1 MGIFDRF
8 RSKPKPTAEAPA
20 KDAPSQPTAD
30 AEVIEDVGAVESAA
44 ESATEPAAEQAA
56 TNPPPPAA
64 PESRIPN
71 PESAPQAP
79 SPQPPTSP
87 APAKRGF
94 FARLKSGLSKT
105 TALLKTDIRDLF
117 KREGRLVDDA
127 FLDELFAALVKTDM
141 GVKASKE
148 IVAEVREN
156 FRARVVQMSEVLA
169 KVKETLKSLM
179 AQDEF
184 TAAAPLALAETGP
197 TVLMICGVNG
207 SGKTTSIAKLAHR
220 FRGEGKTVVLG
231 AADTFRAA
239 AVEQLT
245 VWAARVG
252 AEIVTGPQGSD
263 PASVAHRAVAK
274 ALESQADVCI
284 VDTAGRLQTQ
294 SSLMQELSKIHRVIN
309 KQIPAAPHE
318 VLLVLD
324 ATAGQNG
331 VSQAKGFTEAVQC
344 TGIILAKL
352 DGTAKGGVVVPIRQ
366 EFKLPVKFIGLGEK
380 PDDFAT
386 FDPNDFV
393 EALFADAE

>member
-1 MGIFDRF
+1 VV
-8 RSKPKPTAEAPA
+8 PVPA
-20 KDAPSQPTAD
+20 APSP
-30 AEVIEDVGAVESAA
+30 V
-44 ESATEPAAEQAA
+44 
-56 TNPPPPAA
+56 
-64 PESRIPN
+64 PESRIPT
-71 PESAPQAP
+71 PESPIEAP
-79 SPQPPTSP
+79 P

-105 TALLKTDIRDLF
+105 SALLKTDIRDLF

-169 KVKETLKSLM
+169 KVKEKLQSLM
-179 AQDEF
+179 AQDE
-184 TAAAPLALAETGP
+184 APLSVAASGP

-220 FRGEGKTVVLG
+220 FRSEGKTVVLG

-239 AVEQLT
+239 AVEQLK
-245 VWAARVG
+245 VWASRVG
-252 AEIVTGPQGSD
+252 AEIVTGQQGAD
-263 PASVAHRAVAK
+263 PASVAHRAVATAIEK
-274 ALESQADVCI
+274 NADVCI

-294 SSLMQELSKIHRVIN
+294 ANLMQELTKIHRVIN
-309 KQIPAAPHE
+309 KQIPDAPHE

-331 VSQAKGFTEAVQC
+331 VSQAKGFTESVQC
-344 TGIILAKL
+344 TGIVLAKL

-366 EFKLPVKFIGLGEK
+366 EFKLPVKFVGLGEK
-380 PDDFAT
+380 LEDFAT
-386 FDPNDFV
+386 FDPKEFTD
-393 EALFADAE
+393 ALFADAD